1 MVYRTLHT
9 TLYSYEGPVS
19 SCLTEVRLTPR
30 GMNGRQQV
38 RHFRLRVLPEPES
51 IDKRLDYY
59 GNEVWTFSVLEPH
72 DRLTV
77 TAVSQVEIVPL
88 APLALEESP
97 AWEEVLGALRAAATP
112 DALEAGEFR
121 WDSPYVP
128 YLPELAEYARRSFA
142 PGRPVLEAAHDLT
155 GRIYRDFKYAPRST
169 SIETPLADV
178 MKQRRGVCQDFAH
191 VMIGALRSLGLAA
204 RYVSGYLK
212 SGTEYTG
219 AEASHAWVSVFVP
232 GVGWTDYDPTN
243 DAIPSTGHVT
253 LAWGRDYGD
262 VTPVKGVTVGGGEQ
276 QVQVEVR
283 VQPV

>member
-30 GMNGRQQV
+30 TLPGRQEI
-38 RHFRLRVLPEPES
+38 RHFRLRVLPEPATL
-51 IDKRLDYY
+51 DKRHDYY
-59 GNEVWTFSVLEPH
+59 GNEVWTFSVVEPH

-77 TAVSQVEIVPL
+77 TAVATVELSTP
-88 APLALEESP
+88 PDPSPSDSP
-97 AWEEVLGALRAAATP
+97 AWEEVAAALRLAATQE
-112 DALEAGEFR
+112 ALEAGEFR
-121 WDSPYVP
+121 WESPYVP
-128 YLPELAEYARRSFA
+128 HLTELAEYARRSFA
-142 PGRPVLEAAHDLT
+142 PHRPILEAAHDLT
-155 GRIYRDFKYAPRST
+155 GRIYRDFKYAPRTT

-178 MKQRRGVCQDFAH
+178 LKQRRGVCQDFAH
-191 VMIGALRSLGLAA
+191 AMIGALRSMGLAA

-212 SGTEYTG
+212 SGAQYTG

-232 GVGWTDYDPTN
+232 GRGWFDFDPTN
-243 DAIPSTGHVT
+243 DVIPSTGHVT

-262 VTPVKGVTVGGGEQ
+262 VTPVKGVTTGGGEQ
-276 QVQVEVR
+276 LVQVEVR

>member
-9 TLYSYEGPVS
+9 TLYSYVGPVS

-30 GMNGRQQV
+30 TLPGRQEI
-38 RHFRLRVLPEPES
+38 RHFRLRVLPEPATL
-51 IDKRLDYY
+51 DKRTDYY
-59 GNEVWTFSVLEPH
+59 GNEVWTFSVTEPH

-77 TAVSQVEIVPL
+77 TAVSTVEITPT
-88 APLALEESP
+88 SP
-97 AWEEVLGALRAAATP
+97 PASDSASWEDVLSALRLAATP
-112 DALEAGEFR
+112 ESLEAGEFR
-121 WDSPYVP
+121 WESPYIP
-128 YLPELAEYARRSFA
+128 YFAELADYAKRSFG
-142 PGRPVLEAAHDLT
+142 PGRPILEAAHDLT

-178 MKQRRGVCQDFAH
+178 LKQRRGVCQDFAH
-191 VMIGALRSLGLAA
+191 VMIGGLRSLGLAA

-232 GVGWTDYDPTN
+232 GRGWFDFDPTN
-243 DAIPSTGHVT
+243 DVIPSTGHVT

-262 VTPVKGVTVGGGEQ
+262 VTPVKGVTTGGGDQ